1 MELGCGKSIYFRGL
15 ADRAVRV
22 PRVPENLS
30 HRADEV
36 AGLVWQARRAGS
48 CHSSDVAVSVLLS
61 IAGRVPFGDAIR
73 YSGGCAPD
81 MLYRL
86 QRHALPIK
94 AHFRSSLV
102 LAYAVPAS
110 VLQPFLPAGLTLDT
124 YGNFGFLA
132 IALVETR
139 DLRPSFVPAR
149 LGMSFF
155 LSGYRIFTR
164 YQTIAGRTLR
174 GLRILRSDTN
184 RFSMQMFGNLLT
196 HYHYER
202 SKFRVR
208 STDQRYEVE
217 VTTPDG
223 RADLHVEADLSTET
237 VALPPGSPFADLKEA
252 RKFAGPLP
260 FTFDF
265 EKQTHSI
272 IRVEGVRQRWDP
284 RPVSVIVHQN
294 TFLDQ
299 YPFRDSGAI
308 LANAF
313 YLEDVPYSWRPGIRE
328 RLQ

>member
-1 MELGCGKSIYFRGL
+1 MLQSVCS
-15 ADRAVRV
+15 
-22 PRVPENLS
+22 LS
-30 HRADEV
+30 M
-36 AGLVWQARRAGS
+36 
-48 CHSSDVAVSVLLS
+48 
-61 IAGRVPFGDAIR
+61 AGRVRFT
-73 YSGGCAPD
+73 GCYTILTRMRSD

-102 LAYAVPAS
+102 LAYAVPAP
-110 VLQPFLPAGLTLDT
+110 VLRPLLPAGLALDT

-164 YQTIAGRTLR
+164 YQTTAGRTLR

-202 SKFRVR
+202 SQFRVH

-217 VTTPDG
+217 VTTLDG
-223 RADLHVEADLSTET
+223 RADLHVEADLSTQT
-237 VALPPGSPFADLKEA
+237 VALPAGSPFTDLKEA
-252 RKFAGPLP
+252 RQFAGPLP
-260 FTFDF
+260 FTFDY

-284 RPVSVIVHQN
+284 RPVSVIVHEN
-294 TFLDQ
+294 TFLEQD
-299 YPFRDSGAI
+299 PFRGAGAI

>member
-1 MELGCGKSIYFRGL
+1 MLYDTQEG
-15 ADRAVRV
+15 
-22 PRVPENLS
+22 
-30 HRADEV
+30 
-36 AGLVWQARRAGS
+36 
-48 CHSSDVAVSVLLS
+48 
-61 IAGRVPFGDAIR
+61 
-73 YSGGCAPD
+73 APD
-81 MLYRL
+81 MWYRL

-94 AHFRSSLV
+94 AHFRTSLV
-102 LAYAVPAS
+102 LAYAVPAP
-110 VLQPFLPAGLTLDT
+110 VLRPLLPTGLTLDT

-139 DLRPSFVPAR
+139 DLRPSFVPGR

-202 SKFRVR
+202 SQFRVR
-208 STDQRYEVE
+208 STEQRYEVE
-217 VTTPDG
+217 VTTSDG
-223 RADLHVEADLSTET
+223 RADLHVEADLSTQT
-237 VALPPGSPFADLKEA
+237 VALPAGSPFADLKEA

-260 FTFDF
+260 FTFDY

-294 TFLDQ
+294 TFLEQD
-299 YPFRDSGAI
+299 PFRGAGAI

>member
-1 MELGCGKSIYFRGL
+1 M
-15 ADRAVRV
+15 
-22 PRVPENLS
+22 
-30 HRADEV
+30 
-36 AGLVWQARRAGS
+36 W
-48 CHSSDVAVSVLLS
+48 
-61 IAGRVPFGDAIR
+61 
-73 YSGGCAPD
+73 
-81 MLYRL
+81 YRL

-94 AHFRSSLV
+94 AHFRASLV
-102 LAYAVPAS
+102 LAYAVPTA
-110 VLQPFLPAGLTLDT
+110 VLEPFLPSGLTLDT

-149 LGMSFF
+149 LGMSSF

-184 RFSMQMFGNLLT
+184 RLSMQMFGNLLT

-202 SKFRVR
+202 SHFRVR
-208 STDQRYEVE
+208 STDQKYEVE
-217 VTTPDG
+217 VTTTDG
-223 RADLHVEADLSTET
+223 RADLHVVADLSTQT

-260 FTFDF
+260 FTFDY

-272 IRVEGVRQRWDP
+272 IRVEGVRQQWNP
-284 RPVSVIVHQN
+284 RAVSVIVHQN
-294 TFLDQ
+294 TFLEQ
-299 YPFRDSGAI
+299 YPFRGAGAT

-328 RLQ
+328 KLR